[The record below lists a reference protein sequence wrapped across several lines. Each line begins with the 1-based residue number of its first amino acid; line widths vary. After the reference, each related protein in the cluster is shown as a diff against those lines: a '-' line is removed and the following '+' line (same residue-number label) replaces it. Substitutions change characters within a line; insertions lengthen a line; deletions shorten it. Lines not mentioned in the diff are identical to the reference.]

1 LLKNQLLEQLSSTG
15 NFGKLKMQLSEE
27 EIKQIFFY
35 CDEKSPNAIYA
46 DEVDIIQFAHKIAAY
61 VAPILS
67 MKEHQRCVQI
77 VSDMNKEVGNA
88 LNNQRPKF

>member
-1 LLKNQLLEQLSSTG
+1 
-15 NFGKLKMQLSEE
+15 MQLSEE
-27 EIKQIFFY
+27 TIKQIFFY
-35 CDEKSPNAIYA
+35 CDEKLPDSLYA

-61 VAPILS
+61 VAPILA